1 MKKNYSFWII
11 ASALHCIFYWL
22 PGITQAKNIEIG
34 VGRVDITP
42 GEQIRLAGYSDRDK
56 PFDGVKMKLW
66 ADGIVFGDKDDLHF
80 LLTVDLV
87 GIPGRITREVRDSL
101 SRILDVEN
109 LQLSIC
115 SAHNHS
121 APTIGN
127 LIAHYHNPLKEWELA
142 AAALYADE
150 LRSKLIE
157 VALKAYKNREECS
170 ISVAYG
176 EVDFA
181 VNRRLHLNPDGRT
194 DHSLPVMRIVNKDGV
209 VKAVMVNYACHAVTH
224 GPENNYVDG
233 DWVGEAKIQ
242 IEQHHPGAIAMVT
255 IGCGAD
261 QNSSPRMNTK
271 NPELNFEYTFNQG
284 KKIADEVERLI
295 NIKKAWKNIDNA
307 PNGNLIFK
315 TLYFANK
322 PNIRK
327 LANDASGSGRTAN
340 YSKLILDRMARGE
353 LDMEFQYPIQVWNFG
368 NDYSMIFLGGE
379 VVVDYGLMLKS
390 ILGKENVWIN
400 GYSNDIQCYIPTRQ
414 ILNEGGYEAWGAMIG
429 YERPSPLKPEVE
441 ETIMQGVFD
450 LLPEKIRK
458 ELILQNGSDGSIT
471 LPSRRGI
478 ASGPNIKYM
487 PEWEAFGWFRSDDR
501 IRWNV
506 DVLKSGVY
514 DVYMEWSVSDEEAGK
529 EFIVE
534 ASGSNL
540 KSKVPKSGGWEKYKQ
555 QNVGRITLKPGK
567 QVITFRPNGSFGKE
581 KALLD
586 LRGLTFIAVK

>member
-1 MKKNYSFWII
+1 MINCSFYCFPSII
-11 ASALHCIFYWL
+11 W
-22 PGITQAKNIEIG
+22 GKNIEIG
-34 VGRVDITP
+34 IGRVDITP
-42 GEQIRLAGYSDRDK
+42 KEQIRLAGYSDRDK

-66 ADGIVFGDKDDLHF
+66 ADGIAFGDKDNLHF

-87 GIPGRITREVRDSL
+87 GIPGRLTREVRDSL
-101 SRILDVEN
+101 SKILGVEN

-115 SAHNHS
+115 AAHNHS
-121 APTIGN
+121 APSIGN
-127 LIAHYHNPLKEWELA
+127 LIAHYNNPLKEWELA
-142 AAALYADE
+142 AAALYADD

-157 VALKAYKNREECS
+157 VALKAFKNREECN
-170 ISVAYG
+170 ILVAYG

-181 VNRRLHLNPDGRT
+181 VNRRLYLNPEGRT
-194 DHSLPVMRIVNKDGV
+194 DHSLPVMRIVNKDGDM
-209 VKAVMVNYACHAVTH
+209 KAVIVNYACHAVTH
-224 GPENNYVDG
+224 GPENNYVHG

-295 NIKKAWKNIDNA
+295 NDKRTWKNIDN
-307 PNGNLIFK
+307 PPKGNSIFK

-327 LANDASGSGRTAN
+327 LANDASGNGRTAN
-340 YSKLILDRMARGE
+340 YSKLILDRMARSE
-353 LDMEFQYPIQVWNFG
+353 LDMDFQYPIQVWNFG
-368 NDYSMIFLGGE
+368 DDYSMVFLGGE
-379 VVVDYGLMLKS
+379 VVVDYGLILKS

-414 ILNEGGYEAWGAMIG
+414 VLNEGGYEAWGAMIG

-441 ETIMQGVFD
+441 ETVLQGVFD
-450 LLPEKIRK
+450 LLPEKIQK
-458 ELILQNGSDGSIT
+458 KLILRNGSDGRIT
-471 LPSRRGI
+471 LPSKRGK
-478 ASGPNIKYM
+478 ASGPNIKFM

-501 IRWNV
+501 VVWNV
-506 DVLKSGVY
+506 DVLKSGIYEVY
-514 DVYMEWSVSDEEAGK
+514 IEWSVSDEEAGK
-529 EFIVE
+529 EFIIE
-534 ASGSNL
+534 ANGSSLQN
-540 KSKVPKSGGWEKYKQ
+540 KVPKSGGWEKYKQ
-555 QNVGRITLKPGK
+555 QNVGKITLKPGK
-567 QVITFRPNGSFGKE
+567 QFITFRPYGSFGKD

-586 LRGLTFIAVK
+586 IRGLTFIPVK

>member
-1 MKKNYSFWII
+1 
-11 ASALHCIFYWL
+11 L
-22 PGITQAKNIEIG
+22 
-34 VGRVDITP
+34 DI
-42 GEQIRLAGYSDRDK
+42 
-56 PFDGVKMKLW
+56 
-66 ADGIVFGDKDDLHF
+66 
-80 LLTVDLV
+80 
-87 GIPGRITREVRDSL
+87 
-101 SRILDVEN
+101 EN
-109 LQLSIC
+109 LQLAIC
-115 SAHNHS
+115 AAHNHS
-121 APTIGN
+121 APSIGN
-127 LIAHYHNPLKEWELA
+127 LIAHYNNPLKEWELA
-142 AAALYADE
+142 ATALYADE

-194 DHSLPVMRIVNKDGV
+194 DHSLPVMRILNKKGDT
-209 VKAVMVNYACHAVTH
+209 KAVIVNYACHAVTH
-224 GPENNYVDG
+224 GPENNYVHG

-295 NIKKAWKNIDNA
+295 NNKHPWKNIDNS
-307 PNGNLIFK
+307 PKGNLIFR
-315 TLYFANK
+315 TLSFANK

-327 LANDASGSGRTAN
+327 LANDASGNGRTAN
-340 YSKLILDRMARGE
+340 YSKLILDRMARNE
-353 LDMEFQYPIQVWNFG
+353 LDMDFQYPIQVWNFG

-379 VVVDYGLMLKS
+379 VVVDYGLILKS

-414 ILNEGGYEAWGAMIG
+414 VLNEGGYEAWGAMIG
-429 YERPSPLKPEVE
+429 YERPSSLKPEVE
-441 ETIMQGVFD
+441 ETVLQGVLD
-450 LLPEKIRK
+450 LLPEKIK
-458 ELILQNGSDGSIT
+458 KQLILRNGSDGRIT
-471 LPSRRGI
+471 LPSKRGK
-478 ASGPNIKYM
+478 ATGPNIKYM

-501 IRWNV
+501 VEWNV

-514 DVYMEWSVSDEEAGK
+514 EVYIDWSVSDEEAGK
-529 EFIVE
+529 KFIIE
-534 ASGSNL
+534 ANGSSLQN
-540 KSKVPKSGGWEKYKQ
+540 KVPKSGGWEKYKQ
-555 QNVGRITLKPGK
+555 QHVGKMTLKPGK
-567 QVITFRPNGSFGKE
+567 QFVTFRPHGSFDKD

-586 LRGLTFIAVK
+586 LRGLTFIPVK